1 MNNKNS
7 FLTFI
12 TACIPG
18 VGYMYHGLIKKGV
31 QVLFL
36 YMLIGPILSFIGL
49 GFLSH
54 LIKICIWFYTF
65 FDTFAVSNKIKHGE
79 CIPDSEFILKNYV
92 NTENSYSAT
101 PTWNERINKK
111 GWITLGSFLIIIGVL
126 SILNQI
132 FIDNDIYKYI
142 RSYTSQYF
150 IPIILIVI
158 GILILFNKK
167 TNK

>member
-1 MNNKNS
+1 MNNRNS

-65 FDTFAVSNKIKHGE
+65 FDTFSISNKIKRGE
-79 CIPDSEFILKNYV
+79 YVPDSEFIFKNYV
-92 NTENSYSAT
+92 NTENLYNENPS
-101 PTWNERINKK
+101 WNERINKQ
-111 GWITLGSFLIIIGVL
+111 GWVTLGSFLIILGAL

-142 RSYTSQYF
+142 RSYASQYF
-150 IPIILIVI
+150 IPIALIII
-158 GILILFNKK
+158 GISILFKK
-167 TNK
+167 RD

>member
-7 FLTFI
+7 FITFI

-18 VGYMYHGLIKKGV
+18 VGYMYNGLIKKGV

-36 YMLIGPILSFIGL
+36 YLLIGPILSFIGL
-49 GFLSH
+49 SFLSH

-65 FDTFAVSNKIKHGE
+65 FDTFAVSNKIKRGE
-79 CIPDSEFILKNYV
+79 YVPDSEFILKNYV
-92 NTENSYSAT
+92 NMNNSHNENI
-101 PTWNERINKK
+101 TWNGRINKQ
-111 GWITLGSFLIIIGVL
+111 GWVILGSSLIILGGL

-142 RSYTSQYF
+142 RSYASQYF
-150 IPIILIVI
+150 IPIVLIVI
-158 GILILFNKK
+158 GISILFKK
-167 TNK
+167 RE

>member
-1 MNNKNS
+1 MNNRNS

-36 YMLIGPILSFIGL
+36 YMLIGTILSFIGL

-65 FDTFAVSNKIKHGE
+65 FDTFSISNKIKRGE
-79 CIPDSEFILKNYV
+79 YVPDSEFIFKNYV
-92 NTENSYSAT
+92 NTENFYNENPS
-101 PTWNERINKK
+101 WNERINKQ
-111 GWITLGSFLIIIGVL
+111 GWVILGSFLIILGAL

-142 RSYTSQYF
+142 RSYASQYF
-150 IPIILIVI
+150 IPIALIII
-158 GILILFNKK
+158 GISILFKK
-167 TNK
+167 KD